1 MDQQVEHLR
10 LHGDALSGAPQLAPL
25 DVKHMIIK
33 EKLHL
38 GPNPGRQPF
47 SAIIGGFSVTNQASR
62 KVFRPGRR
70 HPACHAD
77 GDFGQR
83 LQTESAMSQTQ
94 EIGRDVRQDV
104 RQGIRQDIRRRRDG
118 SIDVDFY
125 RARAAVLRTQAIR
138 DAFRHARAQIRAPFK
153 QWWMRLV
160 LLPSGR

>member
-1 MDQQVEHLR
+1 
-10 LHGDALSGAPQLAPL
+10 
-25 DVKHMIIK
+25 
-33 EKLHL
+33 
-38 GPNPGRQPF
+38 
-47 SAIIGGFSVTNQASR
+47 
-62 KVFRPGRR
+62 
-70 HPACHAD
+70 
-77 GDFGQR
+77 
-83 LQTESAMSQTQ
+83 MSQTQ

-104 RQGIRQDIRRRRDG
+104 CQGIRQDIRRRRDG

>member
-70 HPACHAD
+70 HPACHAY
-77 GDFGQR
+77 GEFCHR
-83 LQTESAMSQTQ
+83 LQLEKAVSQTQ

-104 RQGIRQDIRRRRDG
+104 CQGIRQDIRRRRDG

-138 DAFRHARAQIRAPFK
+138 DAFRHARAQFRAPFK

>member
-1 MDQQVEHLR
+1 
-10 LHGDALSGAPQLAPL
+10 
-25 DVKHMIIK
+25 MIIT

-62 KVFRPGRR
+62 KVFPPGRR

-125 RARAAVLRTQAIR
+125 RARAAALRTQAIR
-138 DAFRHARAQIRAPFK
+138 DAFRYARAQFRAPLK